1 MSSELTGILLIQTKI
16 DEWKSFSSPDLRIK
30 INEMTILYLL
40 LILNDFKNSYVNLQ
54 QMDFLF
60 FDSFWAKWKM
70 TDMKKNLRQDLCD
83 NVEVDFLQII
93 LHGNTSFLTIMFLIS
108 LNVVFIFSYEIDICI
123 SLQIFWFVLF
133 SPCVFSLFYIREL
146 KMYAKCANKM

>member
-1 MSSELTGILLIQTKI
+1 MIQNNI
-16 DEWKSFSSPDLRIK
+16 AVWNSFSSIDLRIK

-40 LILNDFKNSYVNLQ
+40 LILNDFENSYVNLQ

-108 LNVVFIFSYEIDICI
+108 LNVVFIFRYERDICI
-123 SLQIFWFVLF
+123 SLQIFWFVF
-133 SPCVFSLFYIREL
+133 FPPCVFFHYLTLSI
-146 KMYAKCANKM
+146 MG

>member
-1 MSSELTGILLIQTKI
+1 MCYDLLVIQNNI
-16 DEWKSFSSPDLRIK
+16 DVWKSFISIDLRIK

-40 LILNDFKNSYVNLQ
+40 LIWNDFKNSYVNLQ

-93 LHGNTSFLTIMFLIS
+93 LHGNTSFLTIVFLIS
-108 LNVVFIFSYEIDICI
+108 LNIVFIFRYERDICI
-123 SLQIFWFVLF
+123 SLQVFWFVFFPPCIFLLF
-133 SPCVFSLFYIREL
+133 DFREL
-146 KMYAKCANKM
+146 KMYTKHVDKI